1 MNRQYSLELL
11 QEAWTNFLQHRGHE
25 VHAPDPPDQVIYVI
39 TSHCDGHNSFR
50 WLLFVAEGQ
59 TKRLNPSQMRQ
70 LVMEIELAKEQGQ
83 KPFVVVRFT
92 VPKSKILIK
101 PAHKVLETGRI
112 GSVRGGIPWF
122 E

>member
-11 QEAWTNFLQHRGHE
+11 QEAWTNFLLQRGHE
-25 VHAPDPPDQVIYVI
+25 VYAPEQLIYVI

-50 WLLFVAEGQ
+50 WLLFVAERQ
-59 TKRLNPSQMRQ
+59 TKRLSPSQMRQ
-70 LVMEIELAKEQGQ
+70 LAKEIELAKEQGQ

-92 VPKSKILIK
+92 VPKPKILIK

-112 GSVRGGIPWF
+112 GSTRGGIPWF

>member
-1 MNRQYSLELL
+1 MKNEYPTELL
-11 QEAWTNFLQHRGHE
+11 RGAWINFLQQRGHE
-25 VHAPDPPDQVIYVI
+25 VYAPEQVIDVI
-39 TSHCDGHNSFR
+39 ASHCDEHNSFR

-59 TKRLNPSQMRQ
+59 IKRLSPSQMRQ
-70 LVMEIELAKEQGQ
+70 LAKEIELAKEQGQ

-92 VPKSKILIK
+92 VPKPKILIK

-112 GSVRGGIPWF
+112 GSARGGISWF

>member
-11 QEAWTNFLQHRGHE
+11 QEAWTNFLQQRGHE
-25 VHAPDPPDQVIYVI
+25 VYVPEQVIYVI
-39 TSHCDGHNSFR
+39 TSHCDEHNGFR
-50 WLLFVAEGQ
+50 WLLFVTEGQ
-59 TKRLNPSQMRQ
+59 TKRLSPSQMRQ
-70 LVMEIELAKEQGQ
+70 LAKEIELAKEQGQ

-92 VPKSKILIK
+92 VPKPKILIK

-112 GSVRGGIPWF
+112 GSTRGGIPWF

>member
-1 MNRQYSLELL
+1 MKRHYSLELL
-11 QEAWTNFLQHRGHE
+11 QEVWTKFLQQKGHE
-25 VHAPDPPDQVIYVI
+25 VYIPEQVINVI
-39 TSHCDGHNSFR
+39 TSHCDEHNSFR

-59 TKRLNPSQMRQ
+59 IKRLSPSQMRQ
-70 LVMEIELAKEQGQ
+70 LSKEIELAKEQGQ

-112 GSVRGGIPWF
+112 GSTRGGISWF

>member
-11 QEAWTNFLQHRGHE
+11 QEAWTNFLQQRGHE
-25 VHAPDPPDQVIYVI
+25 VYPPEQVIDVI

-59 TKRLNPSQMRQ
+59 TKRLSPSQMRQ
-70 LVMEIELAKEQGQ
+70 LAKEIELAKEQGQ

-112 GSVRGGIPWF
+112 GSTRGGISWF